1 MTFAQWRAIRAE
13 DEGMMGKGRRFPAE
27 SLVEEDLTG
36 GIGKMIISSNDMG
49 DVHPIVIDDAGEIVG
64 CHSVRPDNDKIA
76 DSFRI
81 EGHSPMNKVFKG
93 DKASLHMKSKDGRLA
108 L

>member
-1 MTFAQWRAIRAE
+1 MAFAQWRTIRAE
-13 DEGMMGKGRRFPAE
+13 DERMMGKGRRLPTE

-36 GIGKMIISSNDMG
+36 GIGKMIISSNHMG
-49 DVHPIVIDDAGEIVG
+49 DVHQIVIDDASEIVS

-81 EGHSPMNKVFKG
+81 EGHSPMHKVIKG
-93 DKASLHMKSKDGRLA
+93 DGASFHMKSKDGRLA